1 MKSTKHYANLTPFP
15 LKNTDFGIFHLGRI
29 SHFFFRCAEPDRSVP
44 KCANQAHCVKDT
56 HFLNTNELK
65 NARIGQ
71 VSGELW
77 PLEVSLPKSV
87 LWTCSAKVEKAVE
100 IEQISKRQTHI

>member
-1 MKSTKHYANLTPFP
+1 MKSTKHYSNLTAF
-15 LKNTDFGIFHLGRI
+15 LAKNPDFGTFHVRRI
-29 SHFFFRCAEPDRSVP
+29 SHFFFRCTKPDRSVP

-65 NARIGQ
+65 NARISQ

-87 LWTCSAKVEKAVE
+87 LWTCSAKVEKVVE
-100 IEQISKRQTHI
+100 IEQISKWQTHT